1 MIKIII
7 SEREEKSSL
16 YLYKK
21 IEERLDNG
29 KKSILIVPE
38 QYTLE
43 TDIDFLSS
51 IKYKA
56 VMDAK
61 VLSFSSFASFFM
73 DNFEGEKLEFLNKEG
88 KVLLLTNILQDLKND
103 LEFFENSYQ
112 NIDFINSIV
121 SLISDFKDN
130 NLDEDF
136 FEKIAESD
144 VSEIS
149 KMKFKEIKLILDT
162 YQREIEG
169 KYLDKEDILTYL
181 AENIEKTDFLD
192 EYEIFIDKFDFFE
205 ERKID
210 LISALYEKG
219 LDINIS
225 LNINPKFI
233 VNPLIRPEIFDSPAR
248 TFNILRDNFRTEII
262 KLDTDINE
270 NDLDHLRDNFEKYN
284 PEIYENKPTN
294 ISLYESVST
303 KSEVENLALL
313 INKIIK
319 TNENIRYNDIAIY
332 LTEVKQYENELIKT
346 FNRYEIPI
354 FLDKRRK
361 MADNHIVKTFL
372 ALIRLRVN
380 NFRTE
385 DLFYILNSKLI
396 GISESEANT
405 LINFLTYRK
414 IKGAMFENDK
424 YFVMDENFFE
434 KNLAD
439 DPKKEIKIGK
449 KREEYETV
457 GKVRA
462 KILNLIRG
470 FDKKNQTIRDL
481 ATNIFNMI
489 SDSDIKEGINNFQ
502 RKLLENAALDD
513 YKENE
518 QIWDEFVAILD
529 QLVLIMGDRYLSL
542 QRVYTLIESVAN
554 DIQIGLIPPS
564 KDHLIVT
571 DFLRDRV
578 SNRKI
583 NILMGVNDSFFPS
596 YDIKDYIISPDEA
609 EEIENSQI
617 DLKLYTKN
625 RDKAE
630 LLNLYKIISKSDKLI
645 LSFALSDKE
654 GKDLSESVA
663 IRDIRKIFPKLKTN
677 SLVKLES
684 KDAFYAKE
692 SLKKYTLDVLNKVSN
707 RQRIDE
713 IDKEIALAFVKYL
726 KDNFNNRE
734 NKQIYDKIIK
744 GLFYNNDKRSLAPEI
759 REVLYKKHGYSV
771 SEIETYSACP
781 YKHFIAYGLRPDVEK
796 EFDVDLLDI
805 GNIVHKSF
813 EDLSE
818 IIKDMDLEEVNFEEI
833 DKLLDDKFQEGIEE
847 NLDQLRKDSP
857 KNRYILKNINK
868 AAKRNTRQ
876 IIDQLNKGDF
886 KLEYFEEAFDKGGFF
901 EPVFVDDENYLR
913 GRIDRIDMAGK
924 LVRVIDYKTGNK
936 TFNLASILNG
946 KDLQLII
953 YMIAVNDDE
962 KNLEPIGAFYISLK
976 DEIENFDGSISDEKK
991 LLANLDKKF
1000 ALDGILLDKDG
1011 KALSLMD
1018 RDSNGKKSSIV
1029 RARRNYKIDDEDFKK
1044 LSDFIKNMVKDLIKE
1059 IKNGKINLEPLREDK
1074 NYSACTYCD
1083 YKGICKFD
1091 KIIDTFRF
1099 RDMDKNLTIKDLE
1112 AKDE

>member
-103 LEFFENSYQ
+103 LILFENSYQ

-121 SLISDFKDN
+121 ALISDFKDN
-130 NLDEDF
+130 NFDEDF
-136 FEKIAESD
+136 FKKIAESD

-181 AENIEKTDFLD
+181 AENIEKSDFLD

-205 ERKID
+205 ERKVD

-225 LNINPKFI
+225 LNIDPKFI
-233 VNPLIRPEIFDSPAR
+233 VNPLIRPEMFDSPAR

-262 KLDTDINE
+262 KLDTNINE

-449 KREEYETV
+449 KREEYEIV
-457 GKVRA
+457 GNVRS

-481 ATNIFNMI
+481 
-489 SDSDIKEGINNFQ
+489 S
-502 RKLLENAALDD
+502 
-513 YKENE
+513 
-518 QIWDEFVAILD
+518 
-529 QLVLIMGDRYLSL
+529 
-542 QRVYTLIESVAN
+542 
-554 DIQIGLIPPS
+554 
-564 KDHLIVT
+564 
-571 DFLRDRV
+571 
-578 SNRKI
+578 
-583 NILMGVNDSFFPS
+583 
-596 YDIKDYIISPDEA
+596 SP
-609 EEIENSQI
+609 
-617 DLKLYTKN
+617 
-625 RDKAE
+625 
-630 LLNLYKIISKSDKLI
+630 
-645 LSFALSDKE
+645 
-654 GKDLSESVA
+654 
-663 IRDIRKIFPKLKTN
+663 
-677 SLVKLES
+677 
-684 KDAFYAKE
+684 
-692 SLKKYTLDVLNKVSN
+692 
-707 RQRIDE
+707 
-713 IDKEIALAFVKYL
+713 
-726 KDNFNNRE
+726 
-734 NKQIYDKIIK
+734 
-744 GLFYNNDKRSLAPEI
+744 
-759 REVLYKKHGYSV
+759 
-771 SEIETYSACP
+771 
-781 YKHFIAYGLRPDVEK
+781 
-796 EFDVDLLDI
+796 
-805 GNIVHKSF
+805 
-813 EDLSE
+813 
-818 IIKDMDLEEVNFEEI
+818 
-833 DKLLDDKFQEGIEE
+833 
-847 NLDQLRKDSP
+847 
-857 KNRYILKNINK
+857 
-868 AAKRNTRQ
+868 
-876 IIDQLNKGDF
+876 
-886 KLEYFEEAFDKGGFF
+886 
-901 EPVFVDDENYLR
+901 
-913 GRIDRIDMAGK
+913 
-924 LVRVIDYKTGNK
+924 
-936 TFNLASILNG
+936 
-946 KDLQLII
+946 
-953 YMIAVNDDE
+953 
-962 KNLEPIGAFYISLK
+962 
-976 DEIENFDGSISDEKK
+976 
-991 LLANLDKKF
+991 
-1000 ALDGILLDKDG
+1000 
-1011 KALSLMD
+1011 
-1018 RDSNGKKSSIV
+1018 
-1029 RARRNYKIDDEDFKK
+1029 
-1044 LSDFIKNMVKDLIKE
+1044 
-1059 IKNGKINLEPLREDK
+1059 
-1074 NYSACTYCD
+1074 
-1083 YKGICKFD
+1083 
-1091 KIIDTFRF
+1091 
-1099 RDMDKNLTIKDLE
+1099 
-1112 AKDE
+1112 